1 MNYPPPQRVVFPLQA
16 RHGSV
21 LCSHRYRRS
30 CMSSSQTQR
39 CADSAADNTRNL
51 NQSSFA
57 SSSLSYFT
65 TFHLIWGEGNR
76 YLNLFC
82 SLSLSSITFFVKQ
95 LNFFKKRLT
104 VKHVLGLCLTGPW
117 GSPKPELSRRQCKN
131 RHRIQQR
138 IPTYCTH
145 RQMHECGKSKPLPQN
160 FPSKNY
166 SFVHMEWK
174 GLANVPL

>member
-1 MNYPPPQRVVFPLQA
+1 MGPFTVNYPPPQRVVFPLQA

-39 CADSAADNTRNL
+39 CADSAADNTQNL

-76 YLNLFC
+76 YLSCEKLYFAL
-82 SLSLSSITFFVKQ
+82 SLSLVHYFFCRTVE
-95 LNFFKKRLT
+95 FFLQKADCETRVRSVSYWALRFPKTRTEPQAVQEQTPYTATYPHLL
-104 VKHVLGLCLTGPW
+104 H
-117 GSPKPELSRRQCKN
+117 SP
-131 RHRIQQR
+131 
-138 IPTYCTH
+138 
-145 RQMHECGKSKPLPQN
+145 
-160 FPSKNY
+160 
-166 SFVHMEWK
+166 
-174 GLANVPL
+174 ADA